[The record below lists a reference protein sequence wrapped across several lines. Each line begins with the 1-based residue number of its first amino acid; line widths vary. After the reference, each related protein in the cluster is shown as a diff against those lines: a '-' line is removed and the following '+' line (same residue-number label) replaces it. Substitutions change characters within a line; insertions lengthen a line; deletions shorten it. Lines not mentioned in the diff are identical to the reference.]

1 MEVPLAAYPGR
12 SIWRRATK
20 RPRPRDRQA
29 GLTAP
34 RYWGTASPLTCSD
47 RRPIRG
53 DPGVLGCPVRRW
65 TSSATMDRHGERLP
79 AAAAQPSVCGRHPI
93 TVNSAVSALR
103 FFFRVTLGRREVVD
117 PFVREPPS
125 VPVFGV
131 AIVGSE
137 GPAAPGVMHG
147 RAVVGTGDPA
157 RPSRIPG
164 ALVHCGKPSTLYT
177 VHLAGSR

>member
-20 RPRPRDRQA
+20 RPRPR
-29 GLTAP
+29 GSTSGSHAP
-34 RYWGTASPLTCSD
+34 RCGHSFATHLLGQKTDP
-47 RRPIRG
+47 G